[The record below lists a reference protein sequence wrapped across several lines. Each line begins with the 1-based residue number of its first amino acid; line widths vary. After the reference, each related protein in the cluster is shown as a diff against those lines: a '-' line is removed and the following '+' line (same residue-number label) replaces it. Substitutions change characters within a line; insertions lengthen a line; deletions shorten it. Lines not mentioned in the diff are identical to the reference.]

1 MIHYLFG
8 FVNRKALFSFKVR
21 WGNTVCALEFVRK
34 IIAVIESAGKCDF
47 GYSSARLV
55 FEHILRLLK
64 AQHQNVFG
72 KSKADFALEGADIFK
87 YTDHVKN
94 ITADYVINVAKE
106 LFKPEAYTMSVVEP
120 I

>member
-1 MIHYLFG
+1 VLYSAFI
-8 FVNRKALFSFKVR
+8 KSFDS
-21 WGNTVCALEFVRK
+21 TED
-34 IIAVIESAGKCDF
+34 IANDLIV
-47 GYSSARLV
+47 
-55 FEHILRLLK
+55 
-64 AQHQNVFG
+64 
-72 KSKADFALEGADIFK
+72 DFALEGADIFK